1 MDMIRLFIHDKCLE
15 RVFQLPKDIQKKVLE
30 FQRKFRQNSKS
41 EAIHLEPIHDFKD
54 PQLRT
59 ARVDQK
65 YRAIVGVPETG
76 SDYFLLWVDNHDEA
90 MNWAKNKIFKW
101 NEHTKSAQ
109 LFTMPEEE
117 IQATTSV
124 IQQKALF
131 EAYTDEQLLEIGV
144 PSVLIH
150 LVRSMHSLDDLE
162 KAEQQL
168 PVEAFEH
175 LFYLV
180 DGANIQTLIN
190 EVKEGAENEKESI
203 NNRRS
208 FVVAEDKMLEEYL
221 NGELSK
227 WQLFLHPSQR
237 KLVEGKFNGPV
248 KVTGGGGTGK
258 TVVALHRLKRLTAVS
273 DLTKPVLFTTFT
285 NALTTNLAGLIQ
297 KMDLVPGT
305 YLLRNI
311 DGLARELGKQ
321 YGLIDDTI
329 KMLDMPGSKSA
340 REVWDII
347 LETRLT
353 PFDAGFLE
361 QEYQLVWLYNNIQ
374 SPDDYYRVS
383 RIGRGKALTRKQKM
397 EFVELVKAYQEY
409 KLQHRLIDRA
419 ELFNKLTDRIKLEEK
434 KPFSHVIADEV
445 QDMSNVELRFL
456 RTLVEEKENDLFLV
470 GDPYQKIYARKI
482 NFAAAGIN
490 VRGNRSKRL
499 RINYRTTEEIKRIAI
514 STIRAFSYDD
524 FDGASESMDG
534 YLSLFHGERPAYRMF
549 KSDAE
554 EETYIIAA
562 IKQLK
567 AAGEELSSI
576 AIACRL
582 REDMR
587 VLKSALHRA
596 RLDYF
601 DITDNTGHENGVQ
614 LSTFHSLKGLEFKT
628 VFLAKVNKQTAPLQ
642 IAGLS
647 DMEEHD
653 KELYI
658 QSERSLMYVAMTR
671 AISLLVITGTGVKSS
686 MIMI

>member
-1 MDMIRLFIHDKCLE
+1 MIRLFIHDKCLE

-30 FQRKFRQNSKS
+30 FQRKFRQNTKS

-90 MNWAKNKIFKW
+90 MNWARNKVFKW

-117 IQATTSV
+117 SQATTAV

-131 EAYTDEQLLEIGV
+131 DAYTDEQLLDIGV
-144 PSVLIH
+144 PSVLLK

-162 KAEQQL
+162 QAEQQL

-190 EVKEGAENEKESI
+190 EVKEGAVNEKESI

-208 FVVAEDKMLEEYL
+208 FVVADDKLLEEYL

-258 TVVALHRLKRLTAVS
+258 TVVALHRLNRLAALPN
-273 DLTKPVLFTTFT
+273 LTKPVLFTTFT
-285 NALTTNLAGLIQ
+285 NALTSNLAGLIQ
-297 KMDLVPGT
+297 KMDLASGS

-311 DGLARELGKQ
+311 DGLARDLGKQ

-374 SPDDYYRVS
+374 SPDEYFKVS

-409 KLQHRLIDRA
+409 KVEHRLIDRA
-419 ELFNKLTDRIKLEEK
+419 ELFNRVTDRIRQEDE
-434 KPFSHVIADEV
+434 KPFSHIIADEV

-499 RINYRTTEEIKRIAI
+499 RINYRTTEEIKRMAI
-514 STIRAFSYDD
+514 STIRGFNYDD
-524 FDGASESMDG
+524 FDGAAESMDG
-534 YLSLFHGERPAYRMF
+534 YLSLFHGERPAYRLF
-549 KSDAE
+549 KSASE
-554 EETYIIAA
+554 EEAFIVEEV
-562 IKQLK
+562 KQLI
-567 AAGEELSSI
+567 AGGEAPSFI

-582 REDMR
+582 KEDLR
-587 VLKSALHRA
+587 AIKSALHRA
-596 RLDYF
+596 RVEYF
-601 DITDNTGHENGVQ
+601 DITDSSGHANGVQ

-628 VFLAKVNKQTAPLQ
+628 VFLVKVNKQTAPLQ

-647 DMEEHD
+647 DLEEQD
-653 KELYI
+653 KELFF
-658 QSERSLMYVAMTR
+658 QSERSLLYVAMTR
-671 AISLLVITGTGVKSS
+671 AISRLIITGTGVKSNL
-686 MIMI
+686 IMD